1 MRMRQ
6 IAVGVAV
13 ADEADQVL
21 ADPDRIEQVIENLVA
36 NALRH
41 TPSGGSVDLR
51 AKADGSTV
59 VLSIVDSGEGI
70 APEHLPHVF
79 ERFYKVD
86 VARAN
91 SANGSGLG
99 LSIAKAIV
107 DRHHG
112 SIQVA
117 SVPGRTEFTIVLPQD
132 LGESHHG

>member
-1 MRMRQ
+1 MRMRE
-6 IAVGVAV
+6 IAVRVSV
-13 ADEADQVL
+13 ADEADQVF

-51 AKADGSTV
+51 ATADGSTV

-70 APEHLPHVF
+70 APGHLAHVF

-107 DRHHG
+107 ERHHG

-117 SVPGRTEFTIVLPQD
+117 SVPGRTEFTIVLPQ
-132 LGESHHG
+132 SSTRI

>member
-1 MRMRQ
+1 M
-6 IAVGVAV
+6 
-13 ADEADQVL
+13 L
-21 ADPDRIEQVIENLVA
+21 ADADRIEQVIENLVA

-41 TPSGGSVDLR
+41 TPSGGTVDLG
-51 AKADGSTV
+51 AKADGPAV
-59 VLSIVDSGEGI
+59 ALSIADSGEGI
-70 APEHLPHVF
+70 APEHLAHVF

-112 SIQVA
+112 SIDVA
-117 SVPGRTEFTIVLPQD
+117 SVPGRTEFTIVLPQPQD
-132 LGESHHG
+132 RHI